1 MSTQTNTEEIT
12 LTEAILAI
20 TVKDAEVVVY

>member
-1 MSTQTNTEEIT
+1 MSTQANTEEIT

-20 TVKDAEVVVY
+20 TVKDAEVVVE